1 MYSLYTQKLLAEN
14 KHLLKGKGKKRH
26 DKLFN
31 NILNGSF
38 DMEDGLDELA
48 QSNKFTSH
56 SMSSLVFGPTEL
68 THSQNARRRSTT
80 VSRPSCR
87 NNGRRTARRRP
98 RTSARANSP
107 ACK

>member
-1 MYSLYTQKLLAEN
+1 MYSRYTQKLLAEN

-38 DMEDGLDELA
+38 DMEDSFDELA
-48 QSNKFTSH
+48 QFNEFTSS
-56 SMSSLVFGPTEL
+56 SMLSLLFNQTEL
-68 THSQNARRRSTT
+68 TYPQSARRRSMR
-80 VSRPSCR
+80 VSRSSCR

-98 RTSARANSP
+98 RTSARVNSP